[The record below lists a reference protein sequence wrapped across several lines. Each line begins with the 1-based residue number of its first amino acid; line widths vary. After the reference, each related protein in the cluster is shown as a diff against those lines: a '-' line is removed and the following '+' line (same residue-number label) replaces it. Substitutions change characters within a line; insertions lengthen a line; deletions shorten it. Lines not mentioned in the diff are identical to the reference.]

1 MDYGFTARI
10 EEEFDEVAEGKMKW
24 NEMLKDFYNPFKK
37 DVEKTIETAERAK
50 GERELGT
57 DPESGKPVVARMG
70 RYGPMVQIG
79 HADDEEKPRFAK
91 VPTGKSIETI
101 SYEEA
106 MELFKIQGV
115 MGQHEG
121 KDISVNIG
129 RFGPYVKW
137 GDDFISIP
145 RGIDM
150 ASVDINKAIQLI
162 EEKKRADAPIALY
175 EGKPVTKGTGRFGPF
190 IKWQGMFINVPKRYN
205 FDHLSKADI
214 DELIAA
220 KVKKEA
226 NRYIHNWPE
235 EKIAVE
241 NGRWGPFIKFG
252 KKMIKLSRKED
263 ESKYSAED
271 AASLTLDDVKRMI
284 EIEIPG
290 AFAKKEKKGPVKKA
304 AKKAPAKKAVK
315 KTSKKK

>member
-1 MDYGFTARI
+1 VISKEAELENTGAEKAKLFPSDLGLVVTDFLIQYFDDIMDYGFTARI

-106 MELFKIQGV
+106 MELFRIQGV

-121 KDISVNIG
+121 KIF
-129 RFGPYVKW
+129 R
-137 GDDFISIP
+137 
-145 RGIDM
+145 
-150 ASVDINKAIQLI
+150 
-162 EEKKRADAPIALY
+162 
-175 EGKPVTKGTGRFGPF
+175 
-190 IKWQGMFINVPKRYN
+190 
-205 FDHLSKADI
+205 
-214 DELIAA
+214 
-220 KVKKEA
+220 
-226 NRYIHNWPE
+226 
-235 EKIAVE
+235 
-241 NGRWGPFIKFG
+241 
-252 KKMIKLSRKED
+252 
-263 ESKYSAED
+263 
-271 AASLTLDDVKRMI
+271 
-284 EIEIPG
+284 
-290 AFAKKEKKGPVKKA
+290 
-304 AKKAPAKKAVK
+304 
-315 KTSKKK
+315 